1 MIIGSPTERIKEERM
16 VEITING
23 KKVSAPKGTTVLR
36 AAEMAGIQIPKLC
49 DHKHLA
55 PYGGCRLC
63 IVEVKGMRVPIASCT
78 LPVSDG
84 MEIETETEALKQSRK
99 FILSMLFSDRNHFCP
114 FCQVSGGDCELQ
126 NAAYHEEM
134 THWPIQPGWN
144 HFITDT
150 SHPYF
155 ILDNNRC
162 ILCRRCVRACAEM
175 AGNFTLSVAERGA
188 SSMIVADTNVPL
200 GDSTCIKCG
209 SCVQVCPTG
218 ALIDRTS
225 AYQAKD
231 EQLTEIKSVCVGCSV
246 GCSVNIMVRDNRIVR
261 IEGDWD
267 GDVNHGVLCEHGR
280 YDPVTE
286 TRTRLTTP
294 LMRVNGTL
302 QPVSWEEALSAVQ
315 EKLQPL
321 AGNKHGVAALASTR
335 LPAEMLSAFKDLFQN
350 KFDSELVTSIE
361 EGVPTAAV
369 SKYAEKHAGFEG
381 KIDTLRN
388 SDTVLCIGA
397 NVNRS
402 HMVAGFLFK
411 RNLSKGIHLINI
423 DPGESSLDEIA
434 HMALKPNNGAD
445 LVLIRGL
452 QAVIAKD
459 GLERKSLN
467 ITDADARIQKAVK
480 ETGIPLDKLT
490 QAAQILAHA
499 VSPVII
505 YGKGITAQRDET
517 LIEELHQLAVQV
529 GCVDEERNGLLSLK
543 GEANSLA
550 AALLGLDESFELNGH
565 KAVYVALGDDHV
577 SRSLAERVS
586 KAPYLVVQASY
597 ESGITEKADVI
608 LPVSTWSEQEGHY
621 INLDGRIKKAE
632 KLLSPPEHVRD
643 NLDVLT
649 DLAKRMSLTL
659 DTDWQNAVRARKA
672 SVTLN

>member
-335 LPAEMLSAFKDLFQN
+335 LPAEMLNAFKDLFQN

-597 ESGITEKADVI
+597 ESGITEKADVV

-659 DTDWQNAVRARKA
+659 DTDWQNAVRARRA